1 MDIVIPDYEQKLIDK
16 KRKSLTV
23 RLSALE
29 DSALTQV
36 FWAGQ
41 QKGSSLS
48 SILRA
53 ALCEFLKNHYNLNI
67 PDDFKSVDEQ

>member
-1 MDIVIPDYEQKLIDK
+1 MEIIIPDYEKKKLDK

-36 FWAGQ
+36 FWTGQ

-48 SILRA
+48 SIMRT
-53 ALCEFLKNHYNLNI
+53 ALGEFLKNHYNINI
-67 PDDFKSVDEQ
+67 PDFKSVNE